1 MITRT
6 RINALALAIIAA
18 GTLGLAGTQPAQA
31 STFDGCSDY
40 SAARAQLLA
49 TCQQAG
55 YKRATVNGWCTSTDY
70 SIDVQCG

>member
-1 MITRT
+1 MTIRT
-6 RINALALAIIAA
+6 RINALALAVIAA

-31 STFDGCSDY
+31 TTFDGCDDY
-40 SAARAQLLA
+40 MAARSELLA
-49 TCQQAG
+49 ICQQAG